1 MNRILVETA
10 VAVALAFVAL
20 AAWEDPGERINM
32 QDGAG
37 QALARLRR
45 ALASTSEAIATQ
57 AWDVPKDARIAREA
71 MRDTVIDASIR
82 ADLVKDPDL
91 SVLKIDVDAHHGV
104 VVLNGLA
111 ENEAA
116 RERAGR
122 IAQSVKGVR
131 EVRNFLVVKRA

>member
-20 AAWEDPGERINM
+20 AAWEDPGGRIIV
-32 QDGAG
+32 QDGAV
-37 QALARLRR
+37 QALARMRH

-57 AWDVPKDARIAREA
+57 AGALPSDARIAREA
-71 MRDTVIDASIR
+71 MKDAAIDASIR
-82 ADLVKDPDL
+82 ADLLKDPDL

-111 ENEAA
+111 QNEVA
-116 RERAGR
+116 RERAAR
-122 IAQSVKGVR
+122 IARSVKGVH

>member
-20 AAWEDPGERINM
+20 AAWEDPGARIAAE
-32 QDGAG
+32 DGAG
-37 QALARLRR
+37 HALARLRR

-57 AWDVPKDARIAREA
+57 AQAVPKDARVAREA
-71 MRDTVIDASIR
+71 MSDTAIDASIR
-82 ADLVKDPDL
+82 ADLLKDPDL
-91 SVLKIDVDAHHGV
+91 SVLKIDVDTHHGV

-111 ENEAA
+111 QDEAA

-122 IAQSVKGVR
+122 IALSVKGVR
-131 EVRNFLVVKRA
+131 EVRNYLVVKRA